1 MLTLLRTAIRAFV
14 IGFVVGVLF
23 APRSGAETRRML
35 REKFEALVNQVFELA
50 DLPPIRTGAE
60 SAAPQGAE
68 PAPPQGT
75 SEPPPR
81 RTRTRRP
88 EEPGAGA

>member
-1 MLTLLRTAIRAFV
+1 MTLLRTAIRAFV

-50 DLPPIRTGAE
+50 DLPPIQAGAADGSPVP
-60 SAAPQGAE
+60 SAAAT
-68 PAPPQGT
+68 AAA
-75 SEPPPR
+75 PPR
-81 RTRTRRP
+81 RTRNRRA
-88 EEPGAGA
+88 EESGAGPSA